1 MQKDIN
7 FKLMEN
13 NFPLILR
20 PGEDYS
26 LSVKVNKSCFLTDS
40 DIKNNYNNLI
50 QQLSSSQASESLKTL
65 GNILDNNNSNINPNN
80 EIKVRKRMNSNA
92 IVINRK
98 SVFNQAQERLLSR
111 NNMQA
116 PLHGSEVL
124 SSIVE
129 LVQGVYSL

>member
-1 MQKDIN
+1 MKKNSLMQKDIN

-98 SVFNQAQERLLSR
+98 SLFN
-111 NNMQA
+111 
-116 PLHGSEVL
+116 
-124 SSIVE
+124 
-129 LVQGVYSL
+129 